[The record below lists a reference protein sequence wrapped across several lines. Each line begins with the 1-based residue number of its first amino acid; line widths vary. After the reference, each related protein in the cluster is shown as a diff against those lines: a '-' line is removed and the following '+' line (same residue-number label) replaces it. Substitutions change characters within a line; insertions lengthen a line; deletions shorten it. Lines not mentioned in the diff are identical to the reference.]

1 LGFALG
7 LDHFDN
13 PCQAVIGFARD
24 GPSTVGGG
32 AEMPQANI
40 NGIRLFYKV
49 QGKGE
54 ALVLI
59 PGLGA
64 GHTAWFRQLHAF
76 KKHYKVITFDPR
88 SIGGSDRPKQP
99 YGFKALADDVVGL
112 MDHLAVSRAHV
123 LGQSLGGLVAQEV
136 AIDYPDRVLKLVL
149 VSSTVAGGDTSPPNP
164 ALMKAL
170 GYAEGTTEIDFSKV
184 DTRKTMNAV
193 IGMSFNKM
201 LYRKAMQFLSRF
213 FVKPEMFDG
222 LSDQLRAI
230 SGHNTVDRLHLIKA
244 QTMVIT
250 GAEDRIVSP
259 HSSEVLADKIPNAK
273 LIMVKDGSHGFNVEM
288 TSRFNR
294 EVLDFLRAA

>member
-1 LGFALG
+1 MDGFDSHCL
-7 LDHFDN
+7 
-13 PCQAVIGFARD
+13 AVIGFARD
-24 GPSTVGGG
+24 GLLTAGGG
-32 AEMPQANI
+32 AEMPQANV

-49 QGKGE
+49 QGQGE
-54 ALVLI
+54 ALVLV

-76 KKHYKVITFDPR
+76 KKHYQVITFDPR
-88 SIGGSDRPKQP
+88 SIGRSDRPKQL

-112 MDHLAVSRAHV
+112 MDHLAIKRAHI

-149 VSSTVAGGDTSPPNP
+149 VSSTVAGGDTNP
-164 ALMKAL
+164 TNPELMETL
-170 GYAEGTTEIDFSKV
+170 GYRGEDKDIDFSKV
-184 DTRKTMNAV
+184 NTRKTMNV
-193 IGMSFNKM
+193 LIELSFSKV
-201 LYRKAMQFLSRF
+201 LYRKAMQFMSRF
-213 FVKPEMFDG
+213 YVKPEMFDG

-230 SGHNTVDRLHLIKA
+230 SGHNTVDRLQLIKA
-244 QTMVIT
+244 QTLVIT

-273 LIMVKDGSHGFNVEM
+273 LVMVKDGSHGFNVEM

-294 EVLDFLRAA
+294 EVLDFLKAA

>member
-1 LGFALG
+1 M
-7 LDHFDN
+7 DDFDSRCL
-13 PCQAVIGFARD
+13 PVIAFARD
-24 GPSTVGGG
+24 ELLTASGG
-32 AEMPQANI
+32 AEMPQANV
-40 NGIRLFYKV
+40 NGVKLYYKADG
-49 QGKGE
+49 QGE

-76 KKHYKVITFDPR
+76 KKHYQVITFDPR
-88 SIGGSDRPKQP
+88 SIGRSDRPKQP
-99 YGFKALADDVVGL
+99 YAFKALADDVVGL
-112 MDHLAVSRAHV
+112 MDYLGIRRAHV

-136 AIDYPDRVLKLVL
+136 AIDYPDRVLKLFL
-149 VSSTVAGGDTSPPNP
+149 VSSTVAGGDTNP
-164 ALMKAL
+164 TNPELMEAL

-184 DTRKTMNAV
+184 DTRRTMNAV

-244 QTMVIT
+244 QTLVIT

>member
-1 LGFALG
+1 
-7 LDHFDN
+7 
-13 PCQAVIGFARD
+13 
-24 GPSTVGGG
+24 
-32 AEMPQANI
+32 
-40 NGIRLFYKV
+40 
-49 QGKGE
+49 
-54 ALVLI
+54 
-59 PGLGA
+59 
-64 GHTAWFRQLHAF
+64 
-76 KKHYKVITFDPR
+76 
-88 SIGGSDRPKQP
+88 
-99 YGFKALADDVVGL
+99 
-112 MDHLAVSRAHV
+112 
-123 LGQSLGGLVAQEV
+123 
-136 AIDYPDRVLKLVL
+136 
-149 VSSTVAGGDTSPPNP
+149 
-164 ALMKAL
+164 L

-193 IGMSFNKM
+193 IGMSFNKR

-230 SGHNTVDRLHLIKA
+230 SGHNTVNRLHLIKA

>member
-1 LGFALG
+1 MDGF
-7 LDHFDN
+7 DS
-13 PCQAVIGFARD
+13 PCLAVIGFARD
-24 GPSTVGGG
+24 GLLAARGG
-32 AEMPQANI
+32 AEMAQANV
-40 NGIRLFYKV
+40 NGISLFYKV
-49 QGKGE
+49 QGQGE
-54 ALVLI
+54 ALVLV

-76 KKHYKVITFDPR
+76 KKHYQVITFDPR
-88 SIGGSDRPKQP
+88 SIGRSDRPKQL

-112 MDHLAVSRAHV
+112 MDHLAIKRAHI

-149 VSSTVAGGDTSPPNP
+149 VSSTVAGGDTNPTNP
-164 ALMKAL
+164 ALMEAL

-193 IGMSFNKM
+193 IGMSFNKRP
-201 LYRKAMQFLSRF
+201 YRKAMQFLSRF

-230 SGHNTVDRLHLIKA
+230 SGHNTVDRLQLIKA
-244 QTMVIT
+244 QTLVIT